1 MAQSASAG
9 LELSRASQLKLY
21 SAPSAC
27 DQQTTSRAA
36 RSAEAW
42 AASTLADCNASH
54 GQLSLDCRHALA
66 HLVHV
71 GRQMQRLLQK
81 YERLLVW

>member
-1 MAQSASAG
+1 MRST
-9 LELSRASQLKLY
+9 
-21 SAPSAC
+21 
-27 DQQTTSRAA
+27 DHIA
-36 RSAEAW
+36 RSPFGGGMGD
-42 AASTLADCNASH
+42 STLADCNASH